1 MPAFRFVHAADMHL
15 DAAFA
20 GVSRDLSPR
29 LADRLH
35 RATFT
40 AWERLVE
47 LCLAERPDALLI
59 AGDMHNH
66 EDGSLRAQVALR
78 DGCSRLTDA
87 GVRVFIAHGNHDPL
101 TSRVHSLHWPDG
113 VTVFGPQV
121 ESHAVTRDGRVVA
134 VVHGISHETDREG
147 RNLAKRF
154 TRSATVQG
162 TVQGTVH
169 GMVQDMD
176 VPPGAPQIGVL
187 HCNVGTTPGTRDA
200 GRYAP
205 CTLDDLTATGLD
217 YWALGHIHLP
227 QVLRAR
233 PHVVYPGST
242 QGLHINEDGPR
253 GCQLVTVHDDGE
265 VELEFRPLAPVR
277 WQVVEVAIGANGNGG
292 ANVSGGD
299 GANGD
304 NGPDGTGTPNGAAS
318 LEALHGRIM
327 EAMEQAAEGNAT
339 PGLSGLSGPSGPS
352 GRSGLSGTPGFPV
365 EATLFRVILHG
376 RGPLD
381 RHLRRPGAVEG
392 LLEMLREAG
401 ASLDPLVWVKDIE
414 LHTRPDVDMGAL
426 RRRDDLLGEVLRVAA
441 AARGLPE
448 PPAGDAPACPAGT
461 ADAVSPDTPS
471 DGAPPGT
478 PAPDI
483 SPQPDPAA
491 LRALAAVVLA
501 PLYDGPRGRRFLGP
515 SDALSP
521 EDLAALL
528 DDAERI
534 CCDMLEAD

>member
-1 MPAFRFVHAADMHL
+1 MPAFRFVHAADLHL

-40 AWERLVE
+40 AWERLVD

-59 AGDMHNH
+59 AGDVHNH

-78 DGCSRLTDA
+78 DGCARLVDA

-113 VTVFGPQV
+113 VTVFGPQM

-154 TRSATVQG
+154 TRTATVHG
-162 TVQGTVH
+162 MVH

-187 HCNVGTTPGTRDA
+187 HCNVGTTPGSRDA

-227 QVLRAR
+227 QVLRTR

-253 GCQLVTVHDDGE
+253 GCHLVTVHDDGE
-265 VELEFRPLAPVR
+265 VETAFRPLAPVR
-277 WQVVEVAIGANGNGG
+277 WQVVEVAIGTNGTGG
-292 ANVSGGD
+292 TGD
-299 GANGD
+299 GGGTVASA
-304 NGPDGTGTPNGAAS
+304 PDDADAPNGATS
-318 LEALHGRIM
+318 LEALHGRIL
-327 EAMEQAAEGNAT
+327 EAMEHAAAGDAADNVPDA
-339 PGLSGLSGPSGPS
+339 PGASA
-352 GRSGLSGTPGFPV
+352 FPV

-381 RHLRRPGAVEG
+381 RHLRRPGTAEG

-401 ASLDPLVWVKDIE
+401 ASLDPLAWVKDIE
-414 LHTRPDVDMGAL
+414 LRTRPDVDMDAL

-448 PPAGDAPACPAGT
+448 PPAGDDACPTGKP
-461 ADAVSPDTPS
+461 DAASPDAPS
-471 DGAPPGT
+471 DSAS
-478 PAPDI
+478 PDI

-491 LRALAAVVLA
+491 LRALAAAVLA

-521 EDLAALL
+521 EDLTALL

>member
-1 MPAFRFVHAADMHL
+1 MPAFRFVHAADLHL

-20 GVSRDLSPR
+20 GVSRDLPPR

-47 LCLAERPDALLI
+47 LCLAERPDALII
-59 AGDMHNH
+59 AGDVHNH

-78 DGCSRLTDA
+78 DGCARLADA

-101 TSRVHSLHWPDG
+101 TSRVKSLHWPGG

-121 ESHAVTRDGRVVA
+121 EAHPVIRDGRVAA

-154 TRSATVQG
+154 ARAATAQG
-162 TVQGTVH
+162 MIR
-169 GMVQDMD
+169 GME

-187 HCNVGTTPGTRDA
+187 HCNVGATPGSRDA

-205 CTLDDLTATGLD
+205 CTLDDLAATGLD

-227 QVLRAR
+227 QVLRVR

-242 QGLHINEDGPR
+242 QGLHVNEDGPR

-277 WQVVEVAIGANGNGG
+277 WQVVEVSIDNGGGNGG
-292 ANVSGGD
+292 NDGD
-299 GANGD
+299 S
-304 NGPDGTGTPNGAAS
+304 PDDVDAPDGAAS
-318 LEALHGRIM
+318 LEALHGRIL
-327 EAMEQAAEGNAT
+327 EAMERAAGEDA
-339 PGLSGLSGPSGPS
+339 
-352 GRSGLSGTPGFPV
+352 SGTPAFPIEV
-365 EATLFRVILHG
+365 TLFRVVLRG

-381 RHLRRPGAVEG
+381 RQLRRPGAAG
-392 LLEMLREAG
+392 ALLEMLREAG
-401 ASLDPLVWVKDIE
+401 ASLDPLAPLIWVKDIE
-414 LHTRPDVDMGAL
+414 LRTRPDVDMDAL

-441 AARGLPE
+441 AARGLPV
-448 PPAGDAPACPAGT
+448 PPAGDPAACPAGG
-461 ADAVSPDTPS
+461 DAAASLDGPPPDSSPPPDPDT
-471 DGAPPGT
+471 
-478 PAPDI
+478 
-483 SPQPDPAA
+483 
-491 LRALAAVVLA
+491 LRALAAAVLG
-501 PLYDGPRGRRFLGP
+501 PLYDGARGRRFLGP

>member
-1 MPAFRFVHAADMHL
+1 MPAFRFVHAADLHL

-59 AGDMHNH
+59 AGDVHNH

-78 DGCSRLTDA
+78 DGCTRLTDA

-121 ESHAVTRDGRVVA
+121 ESHPLTRDGRVVA

-154 TRSATVQG
+154 SRATAI
-162 TVQGTVH
+162 
-169 GMVQDMD
+169 QDTD

-187 HCNVGTTPGTRDA
+187 HCNVGATPGTRDA

-227 QVLRAR
+227 QVLRTR

-265 VELEFRPLAPVR
+265 VETEFRPLAPVH
-277 WQVVEVAIGANGNGG
+277 WQVVEVTIGTDATGGDNENGG
-292 ANVSGGD
+292 RS
-299 GANGD
+299 
-304 NGPDGTGTPNGAAS
+304 PDDADTANGAAS
-318 LEALHGRIM
+318 LEALHGRIL
-327 EAMEQAAEGNAT
+327 EAMERAAAGAAT
-339 PGLSGLSGPSGPS
+339 PDAPGAP
-352 GRSGLSGTPGFPV
+352 GTPGAPAFPV
-365 EATLFRVILHG
+365 EAALCRVILHG

-414 LHTRPDVDMGAL
+414 LRTRPDVDMDAL

-448 PPAGDAPACPAGT
+448 PPAGDGAACPAGT
-461 ADAVSPDTPS
+461 PDAASPGTPS
-471 DGAPPGT
+471 DGAPSPEAPPDLYL
-478 PAPDI
+478 PA
-483 SPQPDPAA
+483 DPVA
-491 LRALAAVVLA
+491 LRALAAAVLA

>member
-1 MPAFRFVHAADMHL
+1 MPAFRFVHAADLHL

-40 AWERLVE
+40 AWERLVD

-59 AGDMHNH
+59 AGDVHNH

-78 DGCSRLTDA
+78 DGCARLTDA
-87 GVRVFIAHGNHDPL
+87 GVQVFIAHGNHDPL
-101 TSRVHSLHWPDG
+101 TSRVRSLHWPDG

-121 ESHAVTRDGRVVA
+121 ESHAVIRDGRVVA
-134 VVHGISHETDREG
+134 VVHGVSHETDREG

-154 TRSATVQG
+154 ARAATIQGTIQDTVQG
-162 TVQGTVH
+162 MVH
-169 GMVQDMD
+169 GMVQNMD
-176 VPPGAPQIGVL
+176 VPPGTPQIGVL

-205 CTLDDLTATGLD
+205 CTLDDLAATGMD

-227 QVLRAR
+227 QVLRTR

-253 GCQLVTVHDDGE
+253 GCQLVTVHEDGE
-265 VELEFRPLAPVR
+265 VELAFRPLAPVR
-277 WQVVEVAIGANGNGG
+277 WQVVEVAIGANGAGSTG
-292 ANVSGGD
+292 VTGGD
-299 GANGD
+299 RDDRDGRGTETNDAD
-304 NGPDGTGTPNGAAS
+304 NADTPDGAAS
-318 LEALHGRIM
+318 LETLHGHIL
-327 EAMEQAAEGNAT
+327 EAMERTAAGDAAGRAPGT
-339 PGLSGLSGPSGPS
+339 PGVPSTPD
-352 GRSGLSGTPGFPV
+352 TPGFPV
-365 EATLFRVILHG
+365 EATLCRVILHG

-381 RHLRRPGAVEG
+381 RHLRRPGVLEG

-414 LHTRPDVDMGAL
+414 LHTRPDVNMEAL

-448 PPAGDAPACPAGT
+448 TPAGDDDACPAGIT
-461 ADAVSPDTPS
+461 AAASPDAAS
-471 DGAPPGT
+471 DGAP
-478 PAPDI
+478 PDI

-491 LRALAAVVLA
+491 LRGLAAVLA

>member
-1 MPAFRFVHAADMHL
+1 MPAFRFVHAADLHL

-20 GVSRDLSPR
+20 GVSRDLPPR

-47 LCLAERPDALLI
+47 LCLAELPDALLI
-59 AGDMHNH
+59 AGDVHNH

-78 DGCSRLTDA
+78 DGCARLTDA

-101 TSRVHSLHWPDG
+101 TSRVKSLRWPDG

-121 ESHAVTRDGRVVA
+121 EAHPVTRAGRVVA
-134 VVHGISHETDREG
+134 VVHGVSHETDREG

-154 TRSATVQG
+154 SRAATAQ
-162 TVQGTVH
+162 TPMR
-169 GMVQDMD
+169 GMVRDVD

-187 HCNVGTTPGTRDA
+187 HCDVGTTPGSRDA

-205 CTLDDLTATGLD
+205 CTLDDLAATGLD

-227 QVLRAR
+227 QVLRTR

-265 VELEFRPLAPVR
+265 VELEFRPLAPVS
-277 WQVVEVAIGANGNGG
+277 WQVVEVTIGNGETGGNGG
-292 ANVSGGD
+292 
-299 GANGD
+299 NGD
-304 NGPDGTGTPNGAAS
+304 DGNGAAS
-318 LEALHGRIM
+318 LETLHGRIL
-327 EAMEQAAEGNAT
+327 EAMERAAGDDAAAGAT
-339 PGLSGLSGPSGPS
+339 SGLS
-352 GRSGLSGTPGFPV
+352 PV
-365 EATLFRVILHG
+365 EATLFRVVLHG

-381 RHLRRPGAVEG
+381 RHLRRPGVLEG

-401 ASLDPLVWVKDIE
+401 ASLAPLAWVKDIE
-414 LHTRPDVDMGAL
+414 LRTRPDVDMDAL
-426 RRRDDLLGEVLRVAA
+426 RQRDDLLGEVLRVAA

-448 PPAGDAPACPAGT
+448 QPAGDPAVCPAGKP
-461 ADAVSPDTPS
+461 DAASPGAPS
-471 DGAPPGT
+471 DGAPPNL
-478 PAPDI
+478 

-491 LRALAAVVLA
+491 LRALATAVLA

-515 SDALSP
+515 TDALTP

>member
-1 MPAFRFVHAADMHL
+1 MPAFRFVHAADLHL

-59 AGDMHNH
+59 AGDVHNH

-78 DGCSRLTDA
+78 DGCARLVDA

-154 TRSATVQG
+154 ARAATVQ
-162 TVQGTVH
+162 TPIQGMVP
-169 GMVQDMD
+169 GMVQDVD
-176 VPPGAPQIGVL
+176 VPPGAAQIGVL
-187 HCNVGTTPGTRDA
+187 HCNVGTTPGSRDT

-227 QVLRAR
+227 QVLRTR

-253 GCQLVTVHDDGE
+253 GCHLVTVHDDGE
-265 VELEFRPLAPVR
+265 VETAFRPLAPVR
-277 WQVVEVAIGANGNGG
+277 WQVVEVAIGTNGIDGIGG
-292 ANVSGGD
+292 AG
-299 GANGD
+299 
-304 NGPDGTGTPNGAAS
+304 GTGGAGASDADDAGTPDGAAS
-318 LEALHGRIM
+318 LEALHGRIL
-327 EAMEQAAEGNAT
+327 EAMERAAAGDAAGSE
-339 PGLSGLSGPSGPS
+339 PGAPA
-352 GRSGLSGTPGFPV
+352 FPV

-381 RHLRRPGAVEG
+381 RHLRRPGALEG

-401 ASLDPLVWVKDIE
+401 ASLDPLAWVKDIE
-414 LHTRPDVDMGAL
+414 LRTRPDVDMDAL

-448 PPAGDAPACPAGT
+448 PPAGDGAACPTGRPDAAPPDAAAPDT
-461 ADAVSPDTPS
+461 ASPDAPSPGAPPDATSPDTSPL
-471 DGAPPGT
+471 
-478 PAPDI
+478 PDT
-483 SPQPDPAA
+483 AA
-491 LRALAAVVLA
+491 LRALAAAVLA

-515 SDALSP
+515 SDALAP

>member
-1 MPAFRFVHAADMHL
+1 MPAFRFVHAADLHL

-20 GVSRDLSPR
+20 GVSRDLPPR

-47 LCLAERPDALLI
+47 LCLAELPDALLI
-59 AGDMHNH
+59 AGDVHNH

-78 DGCSRLTDA
+78 DGCARLTDA

-121 ESHAVTRDGRVVA
+121 EAHPVTRDGRVVA
-134 VVHGISHETDREG
+134 VVHGVSHETDREG

-154 TRSATVQG
+154 SRAATVQALL
-162 TVQGTVH
+162 QGT
-169 GMVQDMD
+169 VQDMD

-187 HCNVGTTPGTRDA
+187 HCNVGTTPGSRDA

-205 CTLDDLTATGLD
+205 CTLDDLAATGLD

-227 QVLRAR
+227 QVLRTR

-253 GCQLVTVHDDGE
+253 GCQLVTMHDDGA

-277 WQVVEVAIGANGNGG
+277 WQVVEVTIGDGGTGGNG
-292 ANVSGGD
+292 D
-299 GANGD
+299 ED
-304 NGPDGTGTPNGAAS
+304 NGAAS
-318 LEALHGRIM
+318 LETLHGRIL
-327 EAMEQAAEGNAT
+327 EAMERAAGDDAAA
-339 PGLSGLSGPSGPS
+339 GAPSGMPS
-352 GRSGLSGTPGFPV
+352 AFSPV
-365 EATLFRVILHG
+365 EATLFRVVLHG

-381 RHLRRPGAVEG
+381 RHLRRPGVLEG

-401 ASLDPLVWVKDIE
+401 ASLAPLAWIKDIE
-414 LHTRPDVDMGAL
+414 LRTRPDVDMDAL
-426 RRRDDLLGEVLRVAA
+426 RQRDDLLGEVLRVAA

-448 PPAGDAPACPAGT
+448 PPAGDPTVCPAGGLAAAS
-461 ADAVSPDTPS
+461 ADGPPPPTSP
-471 DGAPPGT
+471 A
-478 PAPDI
+478 
-483 SPQPDPAA
+483 PDPAA
-491 LRALAAVVLA
+491 LRALAAAVLA

-515 SDALSP
+515 TDALSP

>member
-1 MPAFRFVHAADMHL
+1 MPAFRFVHAADLHL

-20 GVSRDLSPR
+20 GVSRDLPPR

-40 AWERLVE
+40 AWERLVD
-47 LCLAERPDALLI
+47 LCLAELPDALLI
-59 AGDMHNH
+59 AGDVHNH

-78 DGCSRLTDA
+78 DGCARLADA
-87 GVRVFIAHGNHDPL
+87 GVQVFIAHGNHDPL
-101 TSRVHSLHWPDG
+101 TSRVKSLRWPDG

-121 ESHAVTRDGRVVA
+121 ESHPVTRDGRMLA
-134 VVHGISHETDREG
+134 VVHGVSHETDREG

-154 TRSATVQG
+154 ARAATAQG
-162 TVQGTVH
+162 
-169 GMVQDMD
+169 MEI
-176 VPPGAPQIGVL
+176 PPGAPQIGVL
-187 HCNVGTTPGTRDA
+187 HCNVGATPGTRDA

-205 CTLDDLTATGLD
+205 CTLDDLAATGLD

-227 QVLRAR
+227 QVLRTR

-265 VELEFRPLAPVR
+265 INLEFHPLAPVR
-277 WQVVEVAIGANGNGG
+277 WQVVEVAIGTGGNGG
-292 ANVSGGD
+292 NGGD
-299 GANGD
+299 GGTGASDADDAN
-304 NGPDGTGTPNGAAS
+304 GTGTPNGAAS
-318 LEALHGRIM
+318 LEALHGRIL
-327 EAMEQAAEGNAT
+327 EAMERAAAGDAT
-339 PGLSGLSGPSGPS
+339 DSAP
-352 GRSGLSGTPGFPV
+352 GTPAFPV
-365 EATLFRVILHG
+365 EASLFRVILHG

-381 RHLRRPGAVEG
+381 RQLRRPGAADA

-401 ASLDPLVWVKDIE
+401 ASLDPLVPLIWVKDIE
-414 LHTRPDVDMGAL
+414 LRTRPDVDMGAL

-448 PPAGDAPACPAGT
+448 PPAGDVPACPAGVP
-461 ADAVSPDTPS
+461 AVPPPDGQSPD
-471 DGAPPGT
+471 APP
-478 PAPDI
+478 P
-483 SPQPDPAA
+483 PDPDA
-491 LRALAAVVLA
+491 LRALAAAVLA

-515 SDALSP
+515 TDALPP

>member
-1 MPAFRFVHAADMHL
+1 MPAFRFVHAADLHL

-20 GVSRDLSPR
+20 GVSRDLPPR

-47 LCLAERPDALLI
+47 LCLAERPDALII
-59 AGDMHNH
+59 AGDVHNH

-78 DGCSRLTDA
+78 DGCARLADA

-101 TSRVHSLHWPDG
+101 TSRVKSLHWPDG

-121 ESHAVTRDGRVVA
+121 EAHPVARDGRVAA

-154 TRSATVQG
+154 ARAATAQG
-162 TVQGTVH
+162 LE
-169 GMVQDMD
+169 

-187 HCNVGTTPGTRDA
+187 HCNVGGAPGSPVSHDA

-205 CTLDDLTATGLD
+205 CTLDDLAATGLD

-253 GCQLVTVHDDGE
+253 GCQLVTLHDDGE

-277 WQVVEVAIGANGNGG
+277 WQVVEVAIDNGG
-292 ANVSGGD
+292 NSGDNCGKGGD
-299 GANGD
+299 GPGD
-304 NGPDGTGTPNGAAS
+304 ADTPNGGAS
-318 LEALHGRIM
+318 LEALHGLIL
-327 EAMEQAAEGNAT
+327 EAMQHAAGEDAP
-339 PGLSGLSGPSGPS
+339 PGAPA
-352 GRSGLSGTPGFPV
+352 FPIEV
-365 EATLFRVILHG
+365 TLFRVVLRG

-381 RHLRRPGAVEG
+381 RQLRRPGAAG
-392 LLEMLREAG
+392 ALLEMLREAG

-414 LHTRPDVDMGAL
+414 LRTRPDVDMDAL

-441 AARGLPE
+441 AVRGLPE
-448 PPAGDAPACPAGT
+448 QPAGDPAACP
-461 ADAVSPDTPS
+461 
-471 DGAPPGT
+471 DG
-478 PAPDI
+478 
-483 SPQPDPAA
+483 
-491 LRALAAVVLA
+491 LRALAAAVLG
-501 PLYDGPRGRRFLGP
+501 PLYDGARGRRFLGP
-515 SDALSP
+515 SDALPP

>member
-1 MPAFRFVHAADMHL
+1 MPAFRFVHAADLHL

-40 AWERLVE
+40 AWERLVD

-59 AGDMHNH
+59 AGDVHNH

-78 DGCSRLTDA
+78 DGCARLTDA
-87 GVRVFIAHGNHDPL
+87 GMRVFIAHGNHDPL
-101 TSRVHSLHWPDG
+101 TSRVHSLRWPDG

-121 ESHAVTRDGRVVA
+121 ESHALTRDGRVVA

-154 TRSATVQG
+154 SRAATVQG
-162 TVQGTVH
+162 MVH
-169 GMVQDMD
+169 GMVQDVD
-176 VPPGAPQIGVL
+176 VPPGAPQVAVL
-187 HCNVGTTPGTRDA
+187 HCNVGATPGTRDA

-205 CTLDDLTATGLD
+205 CTLDDLAATGMD

-227 QVLRAR
+227 QVLRTR

-265 VELEFRPLAPVR
+265 LETEFRPLAPVR

-292 ANVSGGD
+292 ADD
-299 GANGD
+299 GNGS
-304 NGPDGTGTPNGAAS
+304 NGPDDAGAPNGAAS
-318 LEALHGRIM
+318 LEALHGRIL
-327 EAMEQAAEGNAT
+327 EAMERAAAGDAA
-339 PGLSGLSGPSGPS
+339 GSASGASGA
-352 GRSGLSGTPGFPV
+352 SGTPRTPGTPAFPV

-401 ASLDPLVWVKDIE
+401 ASLDPLAWVKDIE
-414 LHTRPDVDMGAL
+414 LRTRPDVDMDAL

-448 PPAGDAPACPAGT
+448 PPAGDDAACPTGKPHA
-461 ADAVSPDTPS
+461 ASPDAPS
-471 DGAPPGT
+471 PDAPPGL
-478 PAPDI
+478 A
-483 SPQPDPAA
+483 PQPDPDA
-491 LRALAAVVLA
+491 LRALAAAVLA

>member
-1 MPAFRFVHAADMHL
+1 MPAFRFVHAADLHL

-40 AWERLVE
+40 AWERLVD

-59 AGDMHNH
+59 AGDVHNH

-78 DGCSRLTDA
+78 DGCARLTDA

-101 TSRVHSLHWPDG
+101 TSRVRSLHWPDG

-121 ESHAVTRDGRVVA
+121 ESHALTRDGRVVA

-154 TRSATVQG
+154 SRAATVQ
-162 TVQGTVH
+162 

-176 VPPGAPQIGVL
+176 VPPGTPQIGVL

-205 CTLDDLTATGLD
+205 CTLDDLTATGMD

-227 QVLRAR
+227 QVLRTR

-253 GCQLVTVHDDGE
+253 GCQLVTVHEDGE
-265 VELEFRPLAPVR
+265 VELAFRPLAPVR
-277 WQVVEVAIGANGNGG
+277 WQVMEVTIGTNGAG
-292 ANVSGGD
+292 ATGND
-299 GANGD
+299 GS
-304 NGPDGTGTPNGAAS
+304 TGTSDADDAGTPDGAAS
-318 LEALHGRIM
+318 LEALHGRIL
-327 EAMEQAAEGNAT
+327 EAMERAAAGDGTGSAPGT
-339 PGLSGLSGPSGPS
+339 PGVPD
-352 GRSGLSGTPGFPV
+352 TPGFPV
-365 EATLFRVILHG
+365 EATLCRIILHG

-381 RHLRRPGAVEG
+381 RHLRRPGVLEG

-414 LHTRPDVDMGAL
+414 LRTRPDVNMDAL

-448 PPAGDAPACPAGT
+448 QPADDDAACPAQGGAASLT
-461 ADAVSPDTPS
+461 SPDTQP
-471 DGAPPGT
+471 
-478 PAPDI
+478 PDI

-491 LRALAAVVLA
+491 LRALAAAVLA

>member
-1 MPAFRFVHAADMHL
+1 MPAFRFVHAADLHL

-20 GVSRDLSPR
+20 GVSRDLPPR

-40 AWERLVE
+40 AWERLVD
-47 LCLAERPDALLI
+47 LCLAELPDALLI
-59 AGDMHNH
+59 AGDVHNH

-78 DGCSRLTDA
+78 DGCARLAEA

-101 TSRVHSLHWPDG
+101 TSRVKSLRWPDG
-113 VTVFGPQV
+113 VTVFGPQA
-121 ESHAVTRDGRVVA
+121 EAYPVTRDGRVVA
-134 VVHGISHETDREG
+134 VVHGVSHETDREG

-154 TRSATVQG
+154 ARAATVQALL
-162 TVQGTVH
+162 QGT
-169 GMVQDMD
+169 VQDMD

-187 HCNVGTTPGTRDA
+187 HCNVGTTPGSRDA

-205 CTLDDLTATGLD
+205 CTLDDLAATGLD

-227 QVLRAR
+227 QVLRTR

-277 WQVVEVAIGANGNGG
+277 WQVVEVTIGNGG
-292 ANVSGGD
+292 TGGNGGNDDD
-299 GANGD
+299 G
-304 NGPDGTGTPNGAAS
+304 NGAAS
-318 LEALHGRIM
+318 LETLHGRIL
-327 EAMEQAAEGNAT
+327 EAMERAAGDDAAA
-339 PGLSGLSGPSGPS
+339 GAPSGMPS
-352 GRSGLSGTPGFPV
+352 AFSPV
-365 EATLFRVILHG
+365 EATLFRVVLHG

-381 RHLRRPGAVEG
+381 RHLRRPGVVEG

-401 ASLDPLVWVKDIE
+401 ASLAPLAWVKDIE
-414 LHTRPDVDMGAL
+414 LRTRPDVDMDAL
-426 RRRDDLLGEVLRVAA
+426 RQRDDLLGEVLRVAA

-448 PPAGDAPACPAGT
+448 PPAGDPTACPAGGLAAAST
-461 ADAVSPDTPS
+461 NGQPPDVP
-471 DGAPPGT
+471 
-478 PAPDI
+478 
-483 SPQPDPAA
+483 PQPNPAA
-491 LRALAAVVLA
+491 LRALAAAVLA

-515 SDALSP
+515 TDALTP